1 MRIPFKVETFLNK
14 IIKTQIVT
22 IVETFIDDKPQKK
35 FYGKSLTANF
45 LVAIYAHFNDNNA
58 NFLVNPAPFGGVRQ
72 SGLNLAGGL
81 VNYAEPVMYLDAGV
95 GVITHGI
102 VVGSG
107 STAPAPGDF
116 NLKTTIT
123 NGVGA
128 GQLSYSVQ
136 ASTQGCTISGS
147 NTSFI
152 LQRLMTNG
160 SGGNVTV
167 NEIGIIFE
175 MSGQSYLIYR
185 DVLGSSDVIPN
196 GSTYRVDITFQITT

>member
-45 LVAIYAHFNDNNA
+45 LVAIYSHFNNNNA

-72 SGLNLAGGL
+72 SGLRTTGSL
-81 VNYAEPVMYLDAGV
+81 VNWTQPVMSLDAGV
-95 GVITHGI
+95 GILTNGI

-107 STAPAPGDF
+107 STAPAPANA
-116 NLKTTIT
+116 NLQTTIT
-123 NGVGA
+123 NGLGA

-167 NEIGIIFE
+167 NEIGLLFQFFG
-175 MSGQSYLIYR
+175 SSYLIYR

>member
-22 IVETFIDDKPQKK
+22 IVETFIDDKLQKK
-35 FYGKSLTANF
+35 FYGKSLTGNF
-45 LVAIYAHFNDNNA
+45 LNAIYSHFNDNNA
-58 NFLVNPAPFGGVRQ
+58 NFLVPGAPWNGSRQ
-72 SGLNLAGGL
+72 IGINLAGAPIGWT
-81 VNYAEPVMYLDAGV
+81 EPVMNLDAGV
-95 GVITHGI
+95 ADLTQGI

-107 STAPAPGDF
+107 STAPAPGDV
-116 NLKTTIT
+116 NLQTTIT

-128 GQLSYSVQ
+128 GQLSYSIQ
-136 ASTQGCTISGS
+136 TSTQGTTISGS

-167 NEIGIIFE
+167 NEIGLIF
-175 MSGQSYLIYR
+175 SAGGQSFLIYR

-196 GSTYRVDITFQITT
+196 GSTYRVNITFQITT